1 MSSNVHAFKLSDV
14 KRAVRALQEV
24 GLKIAR
30 VILDGGRIEFITA
43 DDSRVQAAGGE
54 TAEDVKKLL

>member
-1 MSSNVHAFKLSDV
+1 MSRGVHSFKLAEV

-30 VILDGGRIEFITA
+30 VILDGGRVEFVTA
-43 DDSRVQAAGGE
+43 DDPKIRTAGGE
-54 TAEDVKKLL
+54 TAEDVRKLL